1 MKILV
6 LGGTVFVGRA
16 FVETALA
23 KGHEITLFNRGSHGA
38 DLFPDVEKLRGDRA
52 IDLTPLKGREWDAV
66 LDTCGYVPRVVR
78 ASAELLADAVDHY
91 TFISTGSV
99 YEEFGPMPFTETSA
113 LAVLTDPTVEEI
125 TGETYGPLKAA
136 CEQAVE
142 AAAPGRTLIVRPGLI
157 VGPHDQSDRFT
168 YWPVRVAKGG
178 EVLAPDKPGRKGQV
192 LDVRDL
198 GEWTLRLIEA
208 RALGIYNAC
217 GPAEPYRLGD
227 LLDICEQ
234 VSGSGATFTWV
245 PEDFLLEQGVTPWT
259 EIPLW
264 LPGTD
269 FLMDI
274 EKGLAAG
281 LTHRPLSVTVADTLA
296 WEAERPKDMEWK
308 AGLKPERERELLEA
322 WRGRQADL

>member
-16 FVETALA
+16 FVDAA
-23 KGHEITLFNRGSHGA
+23 QARGHEITLFNRGTHGA
-38 DLFPDVEKLRGDRA
+38 DLFPDVEQLRGDRTL
-52 IDLTPLKGREWDAV
+52 DLSPLKGRQWDAV

-78 ASAELLADAVDHY
+78 ASAELLAGAVGHY

-99 YEEFGPMPFTETSA
+99 YEEFGAMPFTETSG
-113 LAVLTDPTVEEI
+113 LAVMTDPTVEEI
-125 TGETYGPLKAA
+125 TNETYGPLKAA

-142 AAAPGRTLIVRPGLI
+142 TTLPGRTLVIRPGLI
-157 VGPHDQSDRFT
+157 VGPHDPTDRFT
-168 YWPVRVAKGG
+168 YWPTRVAKGG
-178 EVLAPDKPGRKGQV
+178 EVLAPNLPGRKGQV

-208 RALGIYNAC
+208 GTTGLYNAC

-227 LLDICEQ
+227 LLDMCER

-245 PEDFLLEQGVTPWT
+245 TEDFLLGQEVTPWM

-264 LPGTD
+264 LPATD

-274 EKGLAAG
+274 DKALAAG
-281 LTHRPLSVTVADTLA
+281 LTHRPLAVTVADTLA
-296 WEAERPKDMEWK
+296 WQTDRPSDYEWK
-308 AGLKPERERELLEA
+308 AGLKPERERVLLEA
-322 WRGRQADL
+322 WHNLQTE